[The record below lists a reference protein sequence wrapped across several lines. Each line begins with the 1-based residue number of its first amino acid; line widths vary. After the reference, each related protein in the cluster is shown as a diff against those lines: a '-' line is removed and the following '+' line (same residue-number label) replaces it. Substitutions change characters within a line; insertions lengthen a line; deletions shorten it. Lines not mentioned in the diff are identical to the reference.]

1 MTIELEKTG
10 LKVARQVPTRILYRE
25 QTVGEYTMDLVVE
38 NAVLVEIKTTIEHH
52 KVYEAQTINYLRA
65 TGLQVGLLLN
75 FGRPQLV
82 YRRFAHTY
90 ERLNDIPGTLG
101 DAWRPV

>member
-1 MTIELEKTG
+1 
-10 LKVARQVPTRILYRE
+10 
-25 QTVGEYTMDLVVE
+25 MDLVVE